1 MHGIHYVN
9 NVLEATSEPTLAISN
24 PPGVIPLGGGG
35 VRHSGLEALAAV
47 TAPTA
52 STTLPF
58 LVTD

>member
-1 MHGIHYVN
+1 MN
-9 NVLEATSEPTLAISN
+9 NELEATSEPTLAISN

-35 VRHSGLEALAAV
+35 VRHIGLEALAAV

-52 STTLPF
+52 STTLAF